1 VRNSVVLIDDEP
13 WALKDMGITFPWA
26 KYGFKVAGC
35 FQSGKEALSAV
46 LRLNPGIVCTD
57 IRLIDMNGIEL
68 LTKARKEGVES
79 IFIVVSAYGEFE
91 LARQAMHYGAI
102 EYCLKPLS
110 DEVCEN
116 TLLRIRKIMGD
127 SPSGNSISAELSEI
141 IDYIRVNLGR
151 KLKLEEVSGKFHIS
165 PNTLYRMFRS
175 GMDMTFTQYVESE
188 RLNIACRLLSS
199 TALPI
204 SEIAGTSGFSDPF
217 YFSNLFKRRM
227 KQTPTQ
233 YRKTAQGIKEYE
245 P

>member
-1 VRNSVVLIDDEP
+1 
-13 WALKDMGITFPWA
+13 
-26 KYGFKVAGC
+26 
-35 FQSGKEALSAV
+35 
-46 LRLNPGIVCTD
+46 
-57 IRLIDMNGIEL
+57 
-68 LTKARKEGVES
+68 
-79 IFIVVSAYGEFE
+79 
-91 LARQAMHYGAI
+91 MHYGAL

-165 PNTLYRMFRS
+165 PNTLCRMFRS

-188 RLNIACRLLSS
+188 RLSIACRLLSS